1 MSSPFDKGAI
11 LKGDVAQLRALF
23 AAASSPAQLN
33 RLYRVSV
40 EHLVNTLLNGDQL
53 DEVFSPLIERFR
65 QKLIKE
71 VTHDSYFFV
80 DPLHPLRRL
89 LDCLLQH
96 ACYWYP
102 RDLTQQSL
110 FLQQYQR
117 LADEVLQAAVNPGS
131 IWSELG
137 VFNDFNQWMEAE
149 YKRSELVE
157 LRVCQAAINNF
168 RLLEAE
174 CSVLDLIN
182 NSLAGKNIPV
192 DAHSLF
198 IGALKSELQYHLIN
212 AGGDS
217 PFWHSW
223 GKILPVFAGIF
234 STAVD
239 QTDAQHLSATISA
252 LLNDLQHSLQL
263 GSSNPDNYQ
272 LLINR
277 LSEMLSQLEKQQP
290 LSCIPFK
297 GLPYPEGYEDCN
309 RKNTQP
315 IQTEINEIKIGSWF
329 IWFDDEGQTI
339 RCKLALKNTNSKQ
352 LLFVARSGR
361 KVMVRSSGELLRCL
375 NAGIAKIF
383 TPISF
388 GDFFSHLL
396 DKLITQANQ
405 LERKQEIRAAE
416 AQAAHQK
423 QKETEQHYPL
433 MEIKPKVTGQ
443 VECPPQLVEGA
454 IKQTAMSK
462 KRAETLVRAEEK
474 HRRVTAQ
481 TAKENAKREH
491 LKKLE
496 CAKEQVAA
504 LNVGAMVAIYKG
516 EHTSQRC
523 KLAASIAVTGKYIFV
538 DSRGRKFAEY
548 EHEQLI
554 EAILDNKLQVIT
566 SGDIFEDQLAKVIR
580 GSR

>member
-1 MSSPFDKGAI
+1 MSSPFDKDAI

-53 DEVFSPLIERFR
+53 DEVFSPLIERFKQR
-65 QKLIKE
+65 LIEE

-102 RDLTQQSL
+102 RDPTQQSL

-131 IWSELG
+131 IWCELG
-137 VFNDFNQWMEAE
+137 AFNDFNQWMDAE

-157 LRVCQAAINNF
+157 SRVCQAAINNF
-168 RLLEAE
+168 KLLETE

-182 NSLAGKNIPV
+182 NSLAGKNIPA

-198 IGALKSELQYHLIN
+198 VGSLKSELQYNLIN
-212 AGGDS
+212 NGYYS
-217 PFWHSW
+217 PFWNSW
-223 GKILPVFAGIF
+223 SKILPIFSEIF
-234 STAVD
+234 STSVD
-239 QTDAQHLSATISA
+239 QADAKYLSATIPP
-252 LLNDLQHSLQL
+252 LLNDLQQSSQL
-263 GSSNPDNYQ
+263 GPSNPENYQ
-272 LLINR
+272 LLINH
-277 LSEMLSQLEKQQP
+277 LSEMLSQLENQQP
-290 LSCIPFK
+290 LSCIPFAA
-297 GLPYPEGYEDCN
+297 LPYPEGYEECN
-309 RKNTQP
+309 RQHIQP
-315 IQTEINEIKIGSWF
+315 IQAEINEIRIGSWF
-329 IWFDDEGQTI
+329 IWLGDEGQKI
-339 RCKLALKNTNSKQ
+339 RCKLAMKNTNSKQ

-361 KVMVRSSGELLRCL
+361 KVMVKSSGELLRCL
-375 NAGIAKIF
+375 NTGIAKIF

-388 GDFFSHLL
+388 GDFFSYLL
-396 DKLITQANQ
+396 DKLIAQSKQ
-405 LERKQEIRAAE
+405 LGRKQKIKEVE
-416 AQAAHQK
+416 TQAAHQK
-423 QKETEQHYPL
+423 QKETAQCQPL
-433 MEIKPKVTGQ
+433 IGVKPKVADQ
-443 VECPPQLVEGA
+443 VERQPQLVDGA
-454 IKQTAMSK
+454 IKQTVRSK
-462 KRAETLVRAEEK
+462 KRTDALVRAEEK
-474 HRRVTAQ
+474 HRRITAQ
-481 TAKENAKREH
+481 IAKENAIREH

-496 CAKEQVAA
+496 CAKEQAAA

-516 EHTSQRC
+516 EHASQRC
-523 KLAASIAVTGKYIFV
+523 KLAANIAVTGKYIFV

-554 EAILDNKLQVIT
+554 EAILDDKLQVIT
-566 SGDIFEDQLAKVIR
+566 NGDIFEDQLAKVIR
-580 GSR
+580 GSH

>member
-1 MSSPFDKGAI
+1 MSSPFDKDAI

-53 DEVFSPLIERFR
+53 DEVFSPLIERFKQR
-65 QKLIKE
+65 LIEE

-131 IWSELG
+131 IWCELG
-137 VFNDFNQWMEAE
+137 VFNDFNQWMDAE

-157 LRVCQAAINNF
+157 SRVCQAAINNF
-168 RLLEAE
+168 KLLETE

-182 NSLAGKNIPV
+182 NPLAGKNIPA

-198 IGALKSELQYHLIN
+198 VGSLKSELQYNLIN
-212 AGGDS
+212 SGYDS
-217 PFWHSW
+217 PFWNSW
-223 GKILPVFAGIF
+223 RKILPIFAEIF

-239 QTDAQHLSATISA
+239 QADAKYLSVTISA
-252 LLNDLQHSLQL
+252 LLNDLQQSSQL
-263 GSSNPDNYQ
+263 GLSNPENYQ
-272 LLINR
+272 LLINH
-277 LSEMLSQLEKQQP
+277 LNEMLSQLEKQQP
-290 LSCIPFK
+290 LSCTPFAA
-297 GLPYPEGYEDCN
+297 LPYPEGYEDCN
-309 RKNTQP
+309 RQNTQP
-315 IQTEINEIKIGSWF
+315 IQAEINEIIIGSWF
-329 IWFDDEGQTI
+329 IWLDDEGQKI
-339 RCKLALKNTNSKQ
+339 RCKLAMKNTNSKQ

-361 KVMVRSSGELLRCL
+361 KVMVKSSGELLRCL
-375 NAGIAKIF
+375 NIGIAKIF

-388 GDFFSHLL
+388 GDFFSYLL
-396 DKLITQANQ
+396 DKLITQAKQ
-405 LERKQEIRAAE
+405 LERKQKIRE
-416 AQAAHQK
+416 VKAQAAHQK
-423 QKETEQHYPL
+423 QKEAAQCHPP
-433 MEIKPKVTGQ
+433 IGVKPTVADQ
-443 VECPPQLVEGA
+443 VERQPQLVDGV
-454 IKQTAMSK
+454 IKQTVRSK
-462 KRAETLVRAEEK
+462 KKAEALVRAEEK
-474 HRRVTAQ
+474 HRRVIAQ
-481 TAKENAKREH
+481 IAKENAIREH

-496 CAKEQVAA
+496 RAKEQAAA

-516 EHTSQRC
+516 EHASQRC
-523 KLAASIAVTGKYIFV
+523 KLAANIAVTGKYIFV
-538 DSRGRKFAEY
+538 DNRGQKFAEY

-566 SGDIFEDQLAKVIR
+566 NGDIFEDQLAKVIR